1 MTTIALDVARD
12 PSIVNAALAD
22 LVSSGTFEVLDKAQA
37 GAGARELEEEVCELA
52 SSFGRALLSGCM
64 AAACK
69 RATDD
74 DIERRGLEPGQV
86 LMRLDRDY
94 WATQMTTMG
103 PIVFP
108 LFAYRERRPGG
119 SVTRTPARTEVVPL
133 VGRCRSSELCLQW
146 EARLGKDLPF
156 RRAQEALSFFSHGEV
171 RQEDTTLAAH
181 MVAVG
186 GAVERAWLYRP
197 LDELRAILAQRA
209 TRDTDTGRPVL
220 YLSQD
225 AHAER
230 RYVDDT
236 WTAAWK
242 SLNGLRLWAIDRHSG
257 ATIHLG
263 GEYTWG
269 DCHEVERLVQT
280 LVEDGILPVDGD
292 YGDGLVAELVVIT
305 DGLPW
310 IEQYVVDTVPWAHA
324 VLDLYHALQRLS
336 RFAAK
341 LFGAGS
347 KAAGAWYRR
356 LARRLTAQRPSK
368 RGRPVP
374 RRGRRKGAALPR
386 RNKQYG
392 SIYELLGALYED
404 EADAIPEDLAQ
415 EFELMLGYFENNA
428 YRGDYDRY
436 HARGFQLG
444 SGAMESLH
452 RTAAQQRLKLAGARW
467 LPETATA
474 IVNLRLLA
482 LVERWDEFWGHDG
495 LTDILRTAFGV
506 THGPET
512 AESAA

>member
-22 LVSSGTFEVLDKAQA
+22 LVSAGIAEVLDKAHA
-37 GAGARELEEEVCELA
+37 GAGARALEEEVCELA
-52 SSFGRALLSGCM
+52 ASFGRSLLSGCM

-74 DIERRGLEPGQV
+74 DIERRQLEPGEV

-94 WATQMTTMG
+94 WATQMTTLG
-103 PIVFP
+103 PIRFP
-108 LFAYRERRPGG
+108 LFAYRQRRAGG
-119 SVTRTPARTEVVPL
+119 SVTRTPARAEVVPL
-133 VGRCRSSELCLQW
+133 LGRCRSSELCLQW

-156 RRAQEALSFFSHGEV
+156 RPAQQAMSFFSHGAVE
-171 RQEDTTLAAH
+171 QEDTTLAAH

-186 GAVERAWLYRP
+186 GAVERSWLYRP
-197 LDELRAILAQRA
+197 ADELREILAERA
-209 TRDTDTGRPVL
+209 TRDAETGRPVM

-230 RYVDDT
+230 RYVDET

-242 SLNGLRLWAIDRHSG
+242 SLNGLRLWAVDRKTG

-269 DCHEVERLVQT
+269 DCHEVERLVKA
-280 LVEDGILPVDGD
+280 LVDDGILPVDGD
-292 YGDGLVAELVVIT
+292 YGHGLVAELVVVT

-310 IEQYVVDTVPWAHA
+310 IEQYVLDTVPWAHA

-336 RFAAK
+336 RFATK
-341 LFGAGS
+341 CFGAGS
-347 KAAGAWYRR
+347 KAAGAFYRR

-374 RRGRRKGAALPR
+374 RKGGRRKAPSR
-386 RNKQYG
+386 RDKAYG

-404 EADAIPEDLAQ
+404 EAEAIPDKFAE
-415 EFELMLGYFENNA
+415 EFELMLSYFENNA

-467 LPETATA
+467 LPETAQA
-474 IVNLRLLA
+474 VVNLRLLD
-482 LVERWDEFWGHDG
+482 LVGRWDEFWGHEG
-495 LTDILRTAFGV
+495 LTDVLRNAFGV
-506 THGPET
+506 SHAPARAGNAT
-512 AESAA
+512 